1 MLEETPGMKAK
12 EVAKKLKLEKTLVN
26 SQLYA
31 HPLLFQVD
39 ADYRWFHI
47 PTMPLSICLFDG
59 WVTAD
64 SFEAS
69 LGDAGSPWDTGG
81 KTTIFFPRNC
91 KVMIEAIARV
101 LALSNQLAAEGK
113 KIGLEFAPKSTAYS
127 YLNRVGFFD
136 HLDARIEVIPSR
148 PRSSSARINQGGT
161 DFLVEI
167 AIIDP
172 LDPDIEIP
180 IRLKN
185 SLVSCAGENYSKK
198 AFTLISEL
206 FGNVDDHS
214 KSQLPGFAGL
224 QTYRPKDLTKVQIVI
239 SDHGEGI
246 AGTLFPILE
255 EKYPEIYKRLGGI
268 NPDADLVLEVFK
280 RGQLSSINEDG
291 RGLGLKRSGDIAAH
305 FDAIVSVRQARFEL
319 IMEYEGGKLKGH
331 RVKPDLVKLSGTHI
345 SLNFLIDS

>member
-1 MLEETPGMKAK
+1 
-12 EVAKKLKLEKTLVN
+12 LV
-26 SQLYA
+26 
-31 HPLLFQVD
+31 
-39 ADYRWFHI
+39 
-47 PTMPLSICLFDG
+47 
-59 WVTAD
+59 
-64 SFEAS
+64 
-69 LGDAGSPWDTGG
+69 
-81 KTTIFFPRNC
+81 
-91 KVMIEAIARV
+91 
-101 LALSNQLAAEGK
+101 AEGK
-113 KIGLEFAPKSTAYS
+113 KVGLEFAPKGMAYS

-136 HLDARIEVIPSR
+136 HLDPSIEVIPKR
-148 PRSSSARINQGGT
+148 PRRSSAQTNHGET
-161 DFLVEI
+161 ELLVEI

-180 IRLKN
+180 KRLKN

-206 FGNVDDHS
+206 FGNVYDHS

-224 QTYRPKDLTKVQIVI
+224 QTYQPKAVTKVQIVI

-255 EKYPEIYKRLGGI
+255 EKYPEVYERLGSI

-280 RGQLSSINEDG
+280 RGELSSINEDG
-291 RGLGLKRSGDIAAH
+291 RGLGLKRSGDIAAQ
-305 FDAIVSVRQARFEL
+305 FDAVVSVRQARFEL
-319 IMEYEGGKLKGH
+319 IIEYEGGKLKRH